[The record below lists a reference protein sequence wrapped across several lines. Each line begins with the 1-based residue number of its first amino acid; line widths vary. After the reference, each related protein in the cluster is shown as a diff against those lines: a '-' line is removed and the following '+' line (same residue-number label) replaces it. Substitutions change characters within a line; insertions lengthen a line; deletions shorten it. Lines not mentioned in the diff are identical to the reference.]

1 MVLGEHS
8 RQGYPN
14 EWYNLIMA
22 TTRGSSGSYDIG
34 NAPPKV
40 IWTVVRGDTSG
51 FKVYVTDD
59 AKVPLIL
66 KGAGSEW
73 DIAMKIK
80 RPNSTPGVI
89 TDDAVT
95 IMALHPRA
103 DEDDLVG
110 EFTVWLTSE
119 ESHVLQ
125 TGDIFDIQVSDPTR
139 VWTVAQGSL
148 KILED
153 VTD

>member
-1 MVLGEHS
+1 
-8 RQGYPN
+8 
-14 EWYNLIMA
+14 MA
-22 TTRGSSGSYDIG
+22 TLRGSQTSYDIG
-34 NAPPKV
+34 NAPPTV
-40 IWTVVRGDTSG
+40 VWTVVRGDTSG

-66 KGAGSEW
+66 KGTGSEW

-80 RPNSTPGVI
+80 RPTSTPGII
-89 TDDAVT
+89 TDTATLV
-95 IMALHPRA
+95 LNLYPVA

-110 EFTVWLTSE
+110 EFTVWLTAA
-119 ESHVLQ
+119 ESVQLQ

>member
-1 MVLGEHS
+1 
-8 RQGYPN
+8 
-14 EWYNLIMA
+14 MA
-22 TTRGSSGSYDIG
+22 TQRGSASSYDIG
-34 NAPPKV
+34 NKPPTV

-59 AKVPLIL
+59 AKVPLVL

-80 RPNSTPGVI
+80 RPTSTPGII
-89 TDDAVT
+89 TDAATLVLDLYPV
-95 IMALHPRA
+95 A

-110 EFTVWLTSE
+110 EFTVWLTAA
-119 ESHVLQ
+119 ESAQLQ

>member
-1 MVLGEHS
+1 
-8 RQGYPN
+8 
-14 EWYNLIMA
+14 MA
-22 TTRGSSGSYDIG
+22 TLRGSQTSYDIG
-34 NAPPKV
+34 NKPPTV

-66 KGAGSEW
+66 KGVGSEW

-80 RPNSTPGVI
+80 RPTLPKNKGII
-89 TDDAVT
+89 TDDATLV
-95 IMALHPRA
+95 LNLYPVA

-110 EFTVWLTSE
+110 EFTVWLTAA
-119 ESHVLQ
+119 ESVQLQ

>member
-1 MVLGEHS
+1 
-8 RQGYPN
+8 
-14 EWYNLIMA
+14 MA
-22 TTRGSSGSYDIG
+22 TSRGSKTSYDIG
-34 NAPPKV
+34 NAPPTV
-40 IWTVVRGDTSG
+40 LWTVVRGDTSG

-66 KGAGSEW
+66 KGEGSEW

-80 RPNSTPGVI
+80 RPNSTPGII
-89 TDDAVT
+89 TDDATT
-95 IMALHPRA
+95 IMSLTPVA

-110 EFTVWLTSE
+110 EFTVWLTAAQS
-119 ESHVLQ
+119 VQLQ

>member
-1 MVLGEHS
+1 
-8 RQGYPN
+8 
-14 EWYNLIMA
+14 MA
-22 TTRGSSGSYDIG
+22 IQRGSASSYDIG
-34 NAPPKV
+34 NKPPTV
-40 IWTVVRGDTSG
+40 LWTVVRGDTSG

-59 AKVPLIL
+59 QKQPLVL
-66 KGAGSEW
+66 KGEESEW
-73 DIAMKIK
+73 NIAMKIK
-80 RPNSTPGVI
+80 RPNTTPGVI

-95 IMALHPRA
+95 IMALHPVA

-110 EFTVWLTSE
+110 EFTVWLTAE
-119 ESHVLQ
+119 ESNVLQ

-139 VWTVAQGSL
+139 VWTVCQGSM